1 MDLIITFMKY
11 KIWDKTGHIA
21 KCACGIEICGEI
33 EIDTLRVKYNLKYEV
48 SPQILPC
55 EFIRCVCGKI
65 RYV

>member
-1 MDLIITFMKY
+1 MKY

-33 EIDTLRVKYNLKYEV
+33 EIDTLRARYNSKHEMR
-48 SPQILPC
+48 PQILPH
-55 EFIRCVCGKI
+55 EFIRCTCSRK